1 MTAAADEAWIQNS
14 IERLESLEAQRE
26 QLAAT
31 GQTDRLAELDEEI
44 RSLYEALESVAGDGD
59 GGEPSANEVAPAVAA
74 APMAAAPMAAA
85 PMAQPMGQ
93 QPMGQQPMGQ
103 QPMGQQ
109 PMGQPGMA
117 PPMGMD
123 GSADFDD
130 DIKPPRGPLPFVLIG
145 LLVVGA
151 GVGGFLMMNKNK
163 TEEAK
168 PAPTGPATVIKA
180 GAVAEDT
187 QEPQVAKGADA
198 DRTKGTNFKEGSG
211 NSNPAPRK
219 SSGGNRPRNN
229 RGNKKSDD
237 GRKVKFENTKDPL
250 GGVK

>member
-26 QLAAT
+26 QLAAA
-31 GQTDRLAELDEEI
+31 GQTDKLAELDEEI
-44 RSLYEALESVAGDGD
+44 RSLYEVLESVAGDGD
-59 GGEPSANEVAPAVAA
+59 AEEPSANEVAPAVAA

-85 PMAQPMGQ
+85 PMAQPMAQPMSQ
-93 QPMGQQPMGQ
+93 QPMGQPPMGQ
-103 QPMGQQ
+103 P

-130 DIKPPRGPLPFVLIG
+130 DDIKPPRSPLPLILVG
-145 LLVVGA
+145 LLVVG
-151 GVGGFLMMNKNK
+151 GGIGGFLMMNKDK

-168 PAPTGPATVIKA
+168 PAATGPATVIKA
-180 GAVAEDT
+180 SAVGEDT

-198 DRTKGTNFKEGSG
+198 DRTQGTNFKEGSG
-211 NSNPAPRK
+211 NANTAPRK
-219 SSGGNRPRNN
+219 SSGGNRPRN
-229 RGNKKSDD
+229 RGNKKKDD